1 MAGFH
6 NDLNDFLELDEKG
19 DDTISSSRSTP
30 RRSTPSRFTPS
41 RSTPSPST
49 PGRSI
54 AFNGRSRARPLGYI
68 SQRSVE
74 GYNGHYEGDISMF
87 GKKSLLVL
95 DTSNVE
101 KSDNNIYYDA
111 EIDAHKTNLNAT
123 ECPRMEDKSA
133 RTLLQE
139 SQFWNLM
146 TAYMPRFLPPQMME
160 KCTQFTVYGSPL
172 HGFLYKICNLIR
184 IIVVWIFHFLAGIG
198 AKIGGV
204 SLWIFRIHYAC
215 RRLLW
220 SMTLTKYEDSLLFL
234 LFLLCS
240 PLVFSLAAVGF
251 VLSLYASLKE
261 LLEDATARLRAAA

>member
-1 MAGFH
+1 MACFQ
-6 NDLNDFLELDEKG
+6 NDLNDFFKLDEKG
-19 DDTISSSRSTP
+19 DATICSSRSTP
-30 RRSTPSRFTPS
+30 GRSTPGRSTPGRSTPSR
-41 RSTPSPST
+41 
-49 PGRSI
+49 SI
-54 AFNGRSRARPLGYI
+54 AFTGRSRARRLGYI
-68 SQRSVE
+68 SQRSVV
-74 GYNGHYEGDISMF
+74 GYNGHYEGDISML
-87 GKKSLLVL
+87 GKKSLLAL

-111 EIDAHKTNLNAT
+111 EIDAHKTNLNAN

-133 RTLLQE
+133 RTLLPE

-160 KCTQFTVYGSPL
+160 KFTKFTDLVYGSPL
-172 HGFLYKICNLIR
+172 NGFLCKICNLIR
-184 IIVVWIFHFLAGIG
+184 IIIVWIFHLLAVIG